1 MTRPRLIPIGRHLV
15 PGLVAAGLFVTMAL
29 TFLTVGD
36 TDPLTWAF
44 TDPAGI
50 DDLGSVVSGIGYA
63 LLGEPASA
71 GAETAYQNTESFL
84 VALIVL
90 AVVLDAALDGALM
103 LADRDEGGDGQ

>member
-1 MTRPRLIPIGRHLV
+1 MSRPRLIPLGRHLI
-15 PGLVAAGLFVTMAL
+15 PGLIAVGLFVTMAL

-36 TDPLTWAF
+36 SDPFTWAF

-50 DDLGSVVSGIGYA
+50 SDVDSVVSGLGYA

-71 GAETAYQNTESFL
+71 GAETVYRNTESFL
-84 VALIVL
+84 VALILL

-103 LADRDEGGDGQ
+103 LAGREGGDSQ